1 MDALSGN
8 SDTARSQSA
17 GQSSNRITQELLQAR
32 RAVSGRRL
40 VIIVE
45 PPAGY
50 ISVQMQDTNDARAQR
65 GNRSV
70 GETKTPFPRCKNKK
84 RASCPTIVES
94 GLETCC
100 RVMGSPPAIN
110 RDWANRAGRQTFPDT
125 TKADAEHKKLNLA
138 PGRQATIGPG
148 ACDQTP
154 SSLDCGRAEFRKK
167 RHKHRPSSKK
177 GQEERNRCIS
187 KN

>member
-1 MDALSGN
+1 MTHGL
-8 SDTARSQSA
+8 SA
-17 GQSSNRITQELLQAR
+17 GIEAWERQKHLSLVAKTKKGLLAR
-32 RAVSGRRL
+32 RSWSLAWKHV
-40 VIIVE
+40 
-45 PPAGY
+45 A
-50 ISVQMQDTNDARAQR
+50 
-65 GNRSV
+65 
-70 GETKTPFPRCKNKK
+70 
-84 RASCPTIVES
+84 ES
-94 GLETCC
+94 WA
-100 RVMGSPPAIN
+100 AIN